1 MTENGSVR
9 VLAGD
14 IGGTKTR
21 LAIVEVDGIELD
33 IRVEETFPSQEHASL
48 RAIIQRF
55 VRAHS
60 EPVGAACFGVAGPV
74 RHNVAATTN
83 LPWHIDAAELAER
96 FGIERVSL
104 LNDLEASAWGIQALD
119 GDDILELH
127 AGAEDASGNA
137 AIIAAGT
144 GLGEAGMYHDGH
156 CLRPFATEGGH
167 TDFSPNSDQEIEL
180 LGYLKQR
187 YAHVSWERVL
197 AGPGLVH
204 IHDFLRYSKR
214 SDPPAWLAEAMRAG
228 DPAAAI
234 SHAAQ
239 ARRDDV
245 CEEALELFVH
255 LYGVEAGNLALKHM
269 ATGGVYIG
277 GGIAPKIVD
286 WLKGGAFIDAF
297 RGKGR
302 MRPLLDRMPV
312 RVILNDRAAL
322 YGPALYAAR
331 LFDSRDGMSSVTC
344 DSSAGTP

>member
-1 MTENGSVR
+1 MQENRPVR

-21 LAIVEVDGIELD
+21 LAIIDVDGVELD

-48 RAIIQRF
+48 RAIIQQF
-55 VRAHS
+55 IRAHP

-74 RHNVAATTN
+74 RNNVAKATN

-96 FGIERVSL
+96 FGIARVSL
-104 LNDLEASAWGIQALD
+104 LNDLEANAWGIQAL
-119 GDDILELH
+119 GDEDIFELH
-127 AGAEDASGNA
+127 PGAEDASGNA

-144 GLGEAGMYHDGH
+144 GLGEAGMYFDGKV
-156 CLRPFATEGGH
+156 LRPFATEGGH

-180 LGYLKQR
+180 LRYLKQQ

-204 IHDFLRYSKR
+204 IHDFLRYAKQ
-214 SDPPAWLAEAMRAG
+214 SDTPAWLAEAMRAG

-234 SHAAQ
+234 SRAAQ
-239 ARRDDV
+239 ARRDDI
-245 CEEALELFVH
+245 CEESLELFVH

-269 ATGGVYIG
+269 ASGGVYIG
-277 GGIAPKIVD
+277 GGIAPKILD
-286 WLKGGAFIDAF
+286 WLKGEEFISAF

-302 MRPLLDRMPV
+302 MRPLLERIPV
-312 RVILNDRAAL
+312 RVILNDRTAL
-322 YGPALYAAR
+322 YGPAVYAA
-331 LFDSRDGMSSVTC
+331 GMRI
-344 DSSAGTP
+344 